1 MSAASS
7 PAAQPAPFRV
17 WLRRELIRELRLGG
31 VFLAVG
37 LVAVFVAPRV
47 SSSFSAAW
55 TRLNYQ
61 LTYSALEQHPTAL
74 FDTFAARLS
83 ESEYGWGFF
92 HWSEPFNVT
101 AAREHL
107 RTEFPEF
114 VGVGADGKAQT
125 LRRSTTRPRMP
136 AAERE
141 ARTQAYLE
149 RHRQI
154 ESRRFGHLYGQE
166 SAFEVAT
173 PTQRLARLS
182 TKLLGLPDAFFH
194 VLRTIISGG
203 VASILLASGT
213 LAIAAVA
220 IWNSP
225 RPARHWLKLIVWP
238 VLAAALGWVSIGLM
252 SVAAA
257 FFGGLTPNTS
267 ALALLAGAPLIYLA
281 AKAPLRLFEELQ
293 LKPKPW
299 DGVDRRRTPRPPV
312 ASA

>member
-1 MSAASS
+1 MSAAPA
-7 PAAQPAPFRV
+7 PAAQPITFRV
-17 WLRRELIRELRLGG
+17 WLRRELFRELRLGAL
-31 VFLAVG
+31 FLAVG
-37 LVAVFVAPRV
+37 LAAVFAAPFV

-114 VGVGADGKAQT
+114 IGVGADGKPQSV
-125 LRRSTTRPRMP
+125 RRSTARARVAP
-136 AAERE
+136 AERE
-141 ARTQAYLE
+141 ARAKAYVE
-149 RHRQI
+149 RHQQI
-154 ESRRFGHLYGQE
+154 ESRRFRHLYGQD

-182 TKLLGLPDAFFH
+182 TKLLGVPDACFH
-194 VLRTIISGG
+194 VLRQIISGG
-203 VASILLASGT
+203 IASILLASGT

-220 IWNSP
+220 LWSSP
-225 RPARHWLKLIVWP
+225 RPARHWLKLLVWP

-257 FFGGLTPNTS
+257 FFGAFTPNTS

-293 LKPKPW
+293 LKPKAW
-299 DGVDRRRTPRPPV
+299 DGVDRRRAPRPP
-312 ASA
+312 ATSA